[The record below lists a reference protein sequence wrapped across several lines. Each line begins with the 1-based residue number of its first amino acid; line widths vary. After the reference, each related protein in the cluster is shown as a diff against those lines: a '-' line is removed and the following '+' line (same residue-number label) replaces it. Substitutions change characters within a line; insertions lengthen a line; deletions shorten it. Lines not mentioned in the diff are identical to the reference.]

1 MEKVCAPNAILVFQ
15 IPQKVRSKEVEYN
28 KGQQYP
34 IYAFE
39 IWRRYIQS
47 KRGIVVWFLSI
58 FPRGNN
64 GEYPNVKCVE
74 LERCIEVHNFIAD
87 STRIFVE
94 C

>member
-28 KGQQYP
+28 KGQRYP

-47 KRGIVVWFLSI
+47 KRGLWCGFDQY
-58 FPRGNN
+58 FRG
-64 GEYPNVKCVE
+64 GT
-74 LERCIEVHNFIAD
+74 IENILM
-87 STRIFVE
+87 
-94 C
+94 